1 MSPCQ
6 NCKRRKPICHDRC
19 EEYLAWHDELVAAKK
34 SLREMQKA
42 IDIMIASCKRAIGR
56 RNLR

>member
-6 NCKRRKPICHDRC
+6 NCKCRKITCHDRC

-34 SLREMQKA
+34 NLREVQKT
-42 IDIMIASCKRAIGR
+42 IDIMLASCKRAIGR
-56 RNLR
+56 RHLR